1 MNTYLAYD
9 IQWDT
14 DGEEVDL
21 PDQLTVEAA
30 DEEELADEISNIT
43 GFCHYG
49 FKIKMLEQG

>member
-21 PDQLTVEAA
+21 PDQLTV
-30 DEEELADEISNIT
+30 
-43 GFCHYG
+43 FCHYG